1 MNITDPLVLRGDVIL
16 VPVTDLAPEVREKI
30 AYDEGDYTLTSRHG
44 RVASQVIDGET
55 AALLELF
62 RTPRTIAEA
71 VLTNSRVLRK
81 DPEAWLDELLPHLGA
96 FLGNSILVPAG
107 AEHEHEIAATLAAG
121 DRVGDWQI
129 AHCVSLMEDSEIYR
143 AHDGRR
149 PAAVKISRQAVPF
162 ERSLF
167 GNEALVL
174 ERIGGAPAATLYG
187 RGMHDGRPYLAIE
200 WCPGMDAGT
209 AAAHRRQVRPS
220 LLELACG
227 IADAYAALHERGV
240 VHGDVHHRN
249 IFVADDGTVRLID
262 FGYGG
267 IIAEPPRVGRA
278 GMYYFFEPE
287 YFAAQRRGAVLPA
300 SPAGE
305 QYALAALLYYL
316 IAGSHY
322 VDFLIGSEEMAR
334 QAETEPP
341 LPFAKRDL
349 PPWPAV
355 EAILGRALAKDP
367 AQRFPD
373 VRVFAEALR
382 GVRDAEAAEL
392 LSTPLSDAA
401 EGFVDGIVRS
411 FARGG
416 AMFAGGYTEAPVTS
430 INYGSA
436 GAAVGLLRIAEAR
449 GDPAT
454 LALADIWRSRAFRDR
469 GVPSAYYNESMDLK
483 EATLGEVTPY
493 HTESGVHAAA
503 ALVAYA
509 RGDVMAQKRAVE
521 RYLRASSRDCANLDL
536 TLGRSGTLLG
546 ATLLLEVSRDLA
558 EAGALLRFGNET
570 LAAIWHEL
578 DARPPIAHDDAD
590 AYLGIAHGWSGYLY
604 AALRWC
610 SASSAPLPPSLPRR
624 LEELIALGVRRGRAM
639 YWRRQVGGHPF
650 DVTSGWCNGSAGHVF
665 LFTAAFDA
673 FDDRRFLQLAS
684 DAATHA
690 SEEPTY
696 NADLCCGSAGR
707 AYSMLNL
714 YKHTGETEW
723 LSRARALANHAA
735 SYDGEVARANSLW
748 KGEMGVAAL
757 IADLQSPENA
767 RMPFFE

>member
-30 AYDEGDYTLTSRHG
+30 TYDDGDYTLTSRHG

-62 RTPRTIAEA
+62 RSPRTIAEA
-71 VLTNSRVLRK
+71 VVANSRALK
-81 DPEAWLDELLPHLGA
+81 KNPEAWLDELLPHLGA
-96 FLGNSILVPAG
+96 FLHNGILVAAG
-107 AEHEHEIAATLAAG
+107 TESVREIAPSLAAG
-121 DRVGDWQI
+121 ARVGDWTI
-129 AHCVSLMEDSEIYR
+129 AHCVSLMDDSEIYR
-143 AHDGRR
+143 AHDGSRA
-149 PAAVKISRQAVPF
+149 AAVKIARNAVAF

-167 GNEALVL
+167 GNEAAVL
-174 ERIGGAPAATLYG
+174 ERIGGAPAAALYD

-200 WCPGMDAGT
+200 WCSGTDAGT
-209 AAAHRRQVRPS
+209 AAAHRRQARAS
-220 LLELACG
+220 MLELACG

-240 VHGDVHHRN
+240 VHGDVHHLN
-249 IFVADDGTVRLID
+249 VFVAGDGTVRLID

-267 IIAEPPRVGRA
+267 IIGEPRRVGRA
-278 GMYYFFEPE
+278 GMFYFFEPE
-287 YFAAQRRGAVLPA
+287 YFAAQRRGIELP
-300 SPAGE
+300 STLAGE

-322 VDFLIGSEEMAR
+322 LDFRIGSEEMSR
-334 QAETEPP
+334 QVETEPP

-367 AQRFPD
+367 AERFPS
-373 VRVFAEALR
+373 VRAFAEALR
-382 GVRDAEAAEL
+382 GARDAAAAEL

-401 EGFVDGIVRS
+401 ARFVDDVVRS

-416 AMFAGGYTEAPVTS
+416 AMFSSGYTEAPTVS

-449 GDPAT
+449 GDPAA
-454 LALADIWRSRAFRDR
+454 LALADVWRSRAFRDR
-469 GVPSAYYNESMDLK
+469 GSPSAYYNETMELK
-483 EATLGEVTPY
+483 AATLGDVTPY

-509 RGDVMAQKRAVE
+509 RGDVLSQKRAIE
-521 RYLRASSRDCANLDL
+521 RYLRACTRDCANLDL
-536 TLGRSGTLLG
+536 TLGRSATLLG
-546 ATLLLEVSRDLA
+546 AALLLDL
-558 EAGALLRFGNET
+558 EENDALLRFGNET
-570 LAAIWHEL
+570 LTSIWREL
-578 DARPPIAHDDAD
+578 DEHPPIANDAPD
-590 AYLGIAHGWSGYLY
+590 TYLGIAHGWSGYLY

-610 SASSAPLPPSLPRR
+610 AVSATPLPPSLPRR
-624 LEELIALGVRRGRAM
+624 LEELIALGVRRGRAT
-639 YWRRQVGGHPF
+639 YWRRQVGGHPY
-650 DVTSGWCNGSAGHVF
+650 DVTPGWCNGTAGHVF

-673 FDDRRFLQLAS
+673 FGDDRFLQLARE
-684 DAATHA
+684 AATHA

-707 AYSMLNL
+707 AYAMLNL

-735 SYDGEVARANSLW
+735 SYSGEVARTNSLW

-757 IADLQSPENA
+757 LADLQSPENA